1 MSNLSLIAN
10 PCKTVSGKI
19 NIPGDKSISHR
30 AIILSMLCTGKTYIH
45 NLLEA
50 EDVKNTIKISKLLGL
65 TIIKHQEFIEI
76 NGLGLNGLSKP
87 SGNLD
92 FGNSGTSLRLFMGIL
107 SSQNFTSILTG
118 DESLL
123 NRPME
128 RVAIP
133 LKQMGA
139 RISMIDGKAPITI
152 KPPKKRLQ
160 GINYQLDIPSAQ
172 IKSAI
177 IFASLFCKN
186 DSSISFNSIT
196 RDHTERMLQL
206 FNYPIISKKNTIK
219 IHAGKLETPR
229 QIDIPGDFSSAS
241 FFIVA
246 TLIAKKSKVTI
257 CNVGLNDTRTGL
269 LQILKLMGAD
279 ITINI
284 TKHDYY
290 EIVGDITIQSSNL
303 HGIRVPKE
311 LISLAIDELPL
322 IFIAAA
328 NAKGQTIIRNA
339 EELRFKESDR
349 IKSMVSLLKILN
361 IDVTEYHDGLDIRGG
376 SIEGGEINSFG
387 DHRIAMSAL
396 IASCASKEKII
407 VSNCENINTSFPTF
421 ISLMNSIGLD
431 IYNKEI

>member
-50 EDVKNTIKISKLLGL
+50 EDIKNTIKISKLLGL

-152 KPPKKRLQ
+152 KPPIKRLQ

-284 TKHDYY
+284 TKHDSY

>member
-87 SGNLD
+87 SDNLD

-219 IHAGKLETPR
+219 IHTGKLETP
-229 QIDIPGDFSSAS
+229 QKIDIPGDFSSAS

-284 TKHDYY
+284 TKHDSY

>member
-219 IHAGKLETPR
+219 IQAGKLETPR

-284 TKHDYY
+284 TKHDSY

>member
-50 EDVKNTIKISKLLGL
+50 EDIKNTIKISKLLGL

-284 TKHDYY
+284 TKHDSY

>member
-284 TKHDYY
+284 TKHDSY

>member
-177 IFASLFCKN
+177 ILASLFCKN

-219 IHAGKLETPR
+219 IQAGKLETPR

-284 TKHDYY
+284 TKHDSY

>member
-87 SGNLD
+87 SDNLD

-177 IFASLFCKN
+177 ILASLFCKN

-219 IHAGKLETPR
+219 IHTGKLETP
-229 QIDIPGDFSSAS
+229 QKIDIPGDFSSAS

-284 TKHDYY
+284 TKHDSY

>member
-65 TIIKHQEFIEI
+65 TIIKHQEFIEV

-284 TKHDYY
+284 TKHDSY

>member
-177 IFASLFCKN
+177 ILASLFCKN

-219 IHAGKLETPR
+219 INAGKLETPR
-229 QIDIPGDFSSAS
+229 KIDIPGDFSSAS

-284 TKHDYY
+284 TKHDSY

>member
-65 TIIKHQEFIEI
+65 TIIKHQEFIEV

-87 SGNLD
+87 SDNLD

-284 TKHDYY
+284 TKHDSY

>member
-177 IFASLFCKN
+177 ILASLFCKN

-284 TKHDYY
+284 TKHDSY

>member
-87 SGNLD
+87 SDNLD

-284 TKHDYY
+284 TKHDSY

>member
-50 EDVKNTIKISKLLGL
+50 EDIKNTIKISKLLGL

-269 LQILKLMGAD
+269 LRILKLMGAD

-284 TKHDYY
+284 TKHDSY

>member
-1 MSNLSLIAN
+1 MSKLSLIAN

-30 AIILSMLCTGKTYIH
+30 AIILSMLCSGKTYIH

-206 FNYPIISKKNTIK
+206 FNYPVISKKNTIK

-257 CNVGLNDTRTGL
+257 CNVGLNNTRTGL

-284 TKHDYY
+284 TKHDSY

>member
-50 EDVKNTIKISKLLGL
+50 EDIKNTIKISKLLGL

-219 IHAGKLETPR
+219 IHTGKLETP
-229 QIDIPGDFSSAS
+229 QKIDIPGDFSSAS

-269 LQILKLMGAD
+269 LRILKLMGAD

-284 TKHDYY
+284 TKHDSY

>member
-50 EDVKNTIKISKLLGL
+50 EDIKNTIKISKLLGL

-186 DSSISFNSIT
+186 NSSISFNSIT

-219 IHAGKLETPR
+219 IHTGKLETP
-229 QIDIPGDFSSAS
+229 QKIDIPGDFSSAS

-269 LQILKLMGAD
+269 LRILKLMGAD

>member
-50 EDVKNTIKISKLLGL
+50 EDIKNTIKISKLLGL

-177 IFASLFCKN
+177 ILASLFCKN

-219 IHAGKLETPR
+219 IQAGKLETPR

-269 LQILKLMGAD
+269 LRILKLMGAD

>member
-65 TIIKHQEFIEI
+65 TIIKHQEFIEV

-219 IHAGKLETPR
+219 IQAGKLETPR

-284 TKHDYY
+284 TKHDSY

>member
-65 TIIKHQEFIEI
+65 TIIKHQEFIEV

-219 IHAGKLETPR
+219 IHTGKLETPR

>member
-50 EDVKNTIKISKLLGL
+50 EDIKNTIKISKLLGL

-284 TKHDYY
+284 TKHDSY

-303 HGIRVPKE
+303 HGIRVPR
-311 LISLAIDELPL
+311 D
-322 IFIAAA
+322 
-328 NAKGQTIIRNA
+328 
-339 EELRFKESDR
+339 LRS
-349 IKSMVSLLKILN
+349 
-361 IDVTEYHDGLDIRGG
+361 
-376 SIEGGEINSFG
+376 
-387 DHRIAMSAL
+387 
-396 IASCASKEKII
+396 
-407 VSNCENINTSFPTF
+407 
-421 ISLMNSIGLD
+421 
-431 IYNKEI
+431 

>member
-50 EDVKNTIKISKLLGL
+50 EDIKNTIKISKLLGL

-87 SGNLD
+87 SDNLD

-284 TKHDYY
+284 TKHDSY

>member
-45 NLLEA
+45 NILEA

-65 TIIKHQEFIEI
+65 TIIKHQEFIEV

-284 TKHDYY
+284 TKHDSY

>member
-50 EDVKNTIKISKLLGL
+50 EDIKNTIKISKLLGL

-219 IHAGKLETPR
+219 IQAGKLETPR

-284 TKHDYY
+284 TKHDSY